1 MKIVAILLT
10 AFALTQYAS
19 AALSA
24 GDGMTLLWH
33 FDDTGAVNTLQDASG
48 NGNHGT
54 VRANSQ
60 LRITQ
65 ESNLGFSCRIL
76 NRDAEIS
83 TDLSA
88 FGEDTFSQRDWT
100 LFFRFRNPT
109 LSSNSSM
116 FVARGSTGTAE
127 GSATSWNLAFMP
139 TNAQYRG
146 CMRLALF
153 GDNGTAVP
161 LLTEIPD
168 WRQDVW
174 YTLAIVSS
182 ATNGLH
188 NYKIYLSPDTAGTIG
203 HPILDSTPTSITN
216 LASGPYFIFGGARN
230 GAETLAYGGYFNAN
244 VDETA
249 LWLGRALR
257 AEELNALRNKTTG
270 NEPLELNS
278 LPLFHYSFDEQ
289 PVELADGSRMTADVS
304 GNGRDGVVRGGVR
317 GGAPGGHNSAYT
329 GFTNQLSFVA
339 CTNLPAE
346 NPARPHAY
354 TYSNWTYLG
363 YYRMPKERSENN
375 ALLARGSNS
384 RYGQGSDNAWT
395 LYLTPDNR
403 VSLSFQNWEG
413 KHTNFVSEAAVQLPP
428 GDWMQVAVCRFK
440 DASEHSYTVYMT
452 PWGASEVVPAFSVS
466 WPSNWTA
473 SECMGT
479 ALVIG
484 GGERG
489 YYQATQTAGWWGG
502 SIDEARFFDFVVPE
516 DYLLRDLRA
525 FQPVFPALFTIR

>member
-33 FDDTGAVNTLQDASG
+33 FDDTGPVKTLHDASG

-329 GFTNQLSFVA
+329 GFTTQLSFVA